1 MMTKIS
7 VNTLL
12 SLIRKRCYTVAA
24 ENGRFR
30 AAETAA
36 RKAAG
41 ESTVSGVGG
50 KEKVFW
56 MRDPKTGNWIPEN
69 HFGDVDVV
77 ELRSKYL
84 SNAHRNKL
92 ITQTKTKLDSSG

>member
-1 MMTKIS
+1 MAKIS

-12 SLIRKRCYTVAA
+12 SLISKRCYTVAA
-24 ENGRFR
+24 GNGRFSV
-30 AAETAA
+30 AETAA
-36 RKAAG
+36 GKVAR

-69 HFGDVDVV
+69 HFGEIDVV
-77 ELRSKYL
+77 ELRNKYL
-84 SNAHRNKL
+84 SNAHQNKL
-92 ITQTKTKLDSSG
+92 ITQTKT